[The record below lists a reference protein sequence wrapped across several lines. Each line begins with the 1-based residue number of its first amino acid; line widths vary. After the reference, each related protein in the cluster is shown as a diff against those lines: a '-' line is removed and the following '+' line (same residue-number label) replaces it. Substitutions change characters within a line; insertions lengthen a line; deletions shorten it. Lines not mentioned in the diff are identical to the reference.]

1 MSEFCRA
8 LSPEVNLLCEELI
21 DLNIM
26 LHSFVV
32 ANVDVSIDKTSC
44 IDNWM
49 WSNQQEVQD
58 SSLMHKKLLE
68 GKIIIIN
75 LKSNIVKDMGI

>member
-1 MSEFCRA
+1 M
-8 LSPEVNLLCEELI
+8 LCEELI

>member
-1 MSEFCRA
+1 
-8 LSPEVNLLCEELI
+8 
-21 DLNIM
+21 M

>member
-1 MSEFCRA
+1 
-8 LSPEVNLLCEELI
+8 LLCEELI